1 MNILQPTKVDTENGG
16 SRHNMINMLHSGSLK
31 WGFAKLRWLSPH
43 KLMGTKISVGTKD
56 LGFGTW
62 SVHKVRNVKICQ
74 ETIGCAK
81 T

>member
-1 MNILQPTKVDTENGG
+1 
-16 SRHNMINMLHSGSLK
+16 
-31 WGFAKLRWLSPH
+31 
-43 KLMGTKISVGTKD
+43 MGTKISVGTKD

>member
-1 MNILQPTKVDTENGG
+1 MNILQPTKVGTENGG
-16 SRHNMINMLHSGSLK
+16 FKAPHN
-31 WGFAKLRWLSPH
+31 SPH
-43 KLMGTKISVGTKD
+43 KLMGTKISLGTKD